1 MTLRVTQVRLNI
13 DRAKVQ
19 QLVTASANAGVGRA
33 GRVLLNHI
41 QKSFVRTSW
50 FNPSPAGGPP
60 GTVTGNLRRSMALT
74 EPANMRA
81 TITTS
86 SKYAKVHEYHEYGG
100 IIRPT
105 TKRYLT
111 VPVNVAAAK
120 MRANTKDLRTLNL
133 TFRKGSNPGHAF
145 LFRTT
150 KGKNARSELMFVLKR
165 FVRLPARPFLR
176 PAVRNTDVRT
186 NMGKAFA
193 AGFRATFRTG
203 FRSLIGVTT

>member
-1 MTLRVTQVRLNI
+1 MNI

-19 QLVTASANAGVGRA
+19 QLVMASANAGIGRA
-33 GRVLLNHI
+33 GRLLLNHI
-41 QKSFVRTSW
+41 QKSFVKTSW

-81 TITTS
+81 AITTN
-86 SKYAKVHEYHEYGG
+86 SKYARIHEYGG

-105 TKRYLT
+105 TQRYLT

-120 MRANTKDLRTLNL
+120 MRANTGSLRTQNL
-133 TFRKGSNPGHAF
+133 TFRKGRDPGTAF

-176 PAVRNTDVRT
+176 PAVRNQQVR
-186 NMGKAFA
+186 NGMGKAFA

-203 FRSLIGVTT
+203 FRTMIGVAA

>member
-1 MTLRVTQVRLNI
+1 MALRVTQVRMNI

-19 QLVTASANAGVGRA
+19 QLVIASANAGVGRA
-33 GRVLLNHI
+33 GRVLLNFI
-41 QKSFVRTSW
+41 DKSFVPTARFT
-50 FNPSPAGGPP
+50 PSPPGGPP
-60 GTVTGNLRRSMALT
+60 GTGTGDLRRSMAMT

-81 TITTS
+81 SITTS
-86 SKYAKVHEYHEYGG
+86 SKYARVHEYGG
-100 IIRPT
+100 ILRPT
-105 TKRYLT
+105 TKKYLT
-111 VPVNVAAAK
+111 VPVNVTAAK

-176 PAVRNTDVRT
+176 PAVRNQQVRG

-203 FRSLIGVTT
+203 FRSLIGVTP

>member
-1 MTLRVTQVRLNI
+1 MTLRVTQVRMNI

-19 QLVTASANAGVGRA
+19 QLVMASANAGIGRA
-33 GRVLLNHI
+33 GRVLLNFI
-41 QKSFVRTSW
+41 DKSFTKTSW
-50 FNPSPAGGPP
+50 FNPSPPGSPP
-60 GTVTGNLRRSMALT
+60 GTVDGNLRRSIALT

-81 TITTS
+81 AITTS
-86 SKYAKVHEYHEYGG
+86 SKYARVHEYGG

-105 TKRYLT
+105 TKKYLT
-111 VPVNVAAAK
+111 VPVNVTAAK
-120 MRANTKDLRTLNL
+120 MRKNTKDLRTLNL

-176 PAVRNTDVRT
+176 PAVRNQQVRG

-193 AGFRATFRTG
+193 AGFRTTFRRG
-203 FRSLIGVTT
+203 FRSLIGVTK